1 MHKLIPA
8 ILSLTAATALPFA
21 VHGAASTNQTAD
33 RIEASRLQATD
44 TVPPPTARSI
54 CNSLIWK
61 HMDPSASDTCFRA
74 VTAERGW
81 TTRETERWLPWV
93 VYLPGNLIGGESA
106 YCWNLRNGGQI
117 RPYSNCEIT
126 RQGRGSDTGLGQATP
141 VWYNDAGYLC
151 VEHNYCGS
159 NSILRS
165 PYDSMLASVVL
176 LIEIDGSSP
185 WCFPKLYEWHQCWNT
200 PDR

>member
-21 VHGAASTNQTAD
+21 VHGAAPTNQTAD
-33 RIEASRLQATD
+33 RLEAQQLTD
-44 TVPPPTARSI
+44 TVPIPAARAI

-74 VTAERGW
+74 VTQERGW
-81 TTRETERWLPWV
+81 TPKRTETWLPWV
-93 VYLPGNLIGGESA
+93 VHLPGNLIGAEST
-106 YCWNLRNGGQI
+106 YCWNVRNGAII
-117 RPYSNCEIT
+117 RPYSNCEIIS
-126 RQGRGSDTGLGQATP
+126 QGSGDDSGLGQATA
-141 VWYNDAGYLC
+141 VWYNDAGWLC
-151 VEHNYCGS
+151 TEHGYCGRQ
-159 NSILRS
+159 SILAT

-176 LIEIDGSSP
+176 ILEYGGSDA
-185 WCFPKLYEWHQCWNT
+185 WCFPALYKYHQCWNA